1 MNIEYTAQIWKEG
14 DQYIAHTMPLDVAPT
29 PKRARNALDE
39 ATRLFIETASEMGT
53 LETVLQECGYNCQD
67 GLWKQQLRR

>member
-14 DQYIAHTMPLDVAPT
+14 DQYIAHAIPLDVASSGPT
-29 PKRARNALDE
+29 PERARNALDE

-53 LETVLQECGYNCQD
+53 LEMILQECGYI
-67 GLWKQQLRR
+67 